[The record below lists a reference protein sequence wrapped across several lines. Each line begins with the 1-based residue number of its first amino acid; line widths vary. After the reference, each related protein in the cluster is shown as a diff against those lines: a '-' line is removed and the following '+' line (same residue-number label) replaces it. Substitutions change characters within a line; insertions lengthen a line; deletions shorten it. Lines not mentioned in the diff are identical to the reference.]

1 MLAPLRKVKGVRPA
15 LGLALLSIFVFCIG
29 CNTPDL
35 SSEGAKVT
43 VSPDAPRPECV
54 EIKYVVGRGGG
65 TFGGEY
71 ITNEDLIEYA
81 MNDLRNEAAELG
93 ANYVRH
99 DPPTLGDG
107 DGTTTTATVSGM
119 AFKCPVPTNTP

>member
-1 MLAPLRKVKGVRPA
+1 MVPSWKVVGLFALAFVA
-15 LGLALLSIFVFCIG
+15 LTG

-35 SSEGAKVT
+35 TQEGAKVV
-43 VSPDAPRPECV
+43 VSPDAPGEGCV
-54 EIKYVVGRGGG
+54 ELKYVVGRGGG

-71 ITNEDLIEYA
+71 IANEDLIEYA
-81 MNDLRNEAAELG
+81 MNDLRNEAGKIG

-99 DPPTLGDG
+99 DPPTLGEG

-119 AFKCPVPTNTP
+119 AFKCPIPTNAPTNTQ

>member
-1 MLAPLRKVKGVRPA
+1 MPPLRKV
-15 LGLALLSIFVFCIG
+15 LAIASFAVVAICAAVG

-35 SSEGAKVT
+35 SSEGAKVK
-43 VSPDAPRPECV
+43 VSPDAPPADCTEV
-54 EIKYVVGRGGG
+54 GYMTGRGGG

-71 ITNEDLIEYA
+71 VTNDDLIEYA
-81 MNDLRNEAAELG
+81 MNDLRNMAAERG

-99 DPPTLGDG
+99 DPPTLGEG

-119 AFKCPVPTNTP
+119 AFKCPTPPNAP

>member
-1 MLAPLRKVKGVRPA
+1 MPPSRRVSGLVGLFAFTIVA
-15 LGLALLSIFVFCIG
+15 LCTG

-43 VSPDAPRPECV
+43 VSPDAPRAECV
-54 EIKYVVGRGGG
+54 ELKYVVGRGGG

-71 ITNEDLIEYA
+71 VTNDDLIEYA
-81 MNDLRNEAAELG
+81 MNDLRNQAAEMG

-99 DPPTLGDG
+99 DPPTLGEG

-119 AFKCPVPTNTP
+119 AFKCPIATNTP